1 MRGDTMFEYVKK
13 SLLTGIG
20 MALRSKSEIR
30 DLAEELARST
40 QMSQAEAREFLE
52 ECQQRYEEA
61 RSNLDK
67 RMEKTVEDILK
78 RMDLP
83 TSADIQA
90 LNKRIDDLVK
100 QIETKT

>member
-30 DLAEELARST
+30 DLAEELAKST

>member
-1 MRGDTMFEYVKK
+1 MFEYVKK

-83 TSADIQA
+83 TSSDIQA

>member
-1 MRGDTMFEYVKK
+1 MFEYVKK
-13 SLLTGIG
+13 SLLTGVG

-30 DLAEELARST
+30 ELAEEFAKST
-40 QMSQAEAREFLE
+40 QMNQAEAREFLE

-67 RMEKTVEDILK
+67 RMEKTVEEILK
-78 RMDLP
+78 RLDLP
-83 TSADIQA
+83 TSSDIQA

>member
-1 MRGDTMFEYVKK
+1 MFEYVKK
-13 SLLTGIG
+13 SLLTGVG
-20 MALRSKSEIR
+20 MALRSKSEIKE
-30 DLAEELARST
+30 LAEEFAKST
-40 QMSQAEAREFLE
+40 QMNQAEARAFLE

-78 RMDLP
+78 RLDLP
-83 TSADIQA
+83 TSSDIQA

-100 QIETKT
+100 QIETKS

>member
-1 MRGDTMFEYVKK
+1 MFEYVKK

-30 DLAEELARST
+30 DLAEELAKST

>member
-1 MRGDTMFEYVKK
+1 MFEYVKK

-30 DLAEELARST
+30 DLAEEFAKST

-61 RSNLDK
+61 RSDLDK

-78 RMDLP
+78 RLDLP
-83 TSADIQA
+83 TSSDIQA